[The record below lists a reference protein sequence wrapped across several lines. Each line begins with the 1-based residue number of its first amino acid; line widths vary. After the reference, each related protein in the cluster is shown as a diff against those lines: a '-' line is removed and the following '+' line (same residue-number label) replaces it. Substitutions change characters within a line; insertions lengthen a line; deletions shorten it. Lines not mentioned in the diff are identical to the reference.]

1 MKDFCKY
8 CFNDPVIYNCQ
19 KELCGTCEMETEVAK
34 KKPVIP
40 SCDNCIKESYCPMR
54 SGEMSCTGFQSKRE
68 NICFKCEHFSYCSM
82 AVHRDDGKVVMTGCS
97 RFEEKHKQTRGDWL
111 RSMTDEELAKWFVNL
126 EVKILNI
133 QPMLERPALEKDWL
147 EWLQKECE

>member
-34 KKPVIP
+34 RESI
-40 SCDNCIKESYCPMR
+40 CFNCEHSSYC
-54 SGEMSCTGFQSKRE
+54 K
-68 NICFKCEHFSYCSM
+68 NALLY
-82 AVHRDDGKVVMTGCS
+82 DDESSIVMTGCS
-97 RFEEKHKQTRGDWL
+97 RFIAKRKQTRGDWI
-111 RSMTDEELAKWFVNL
+111 RSMNDEELAKWLVRV
-126 EVKILNI
+126 EAQILRV
-133 QPMLERPALEKDWL
+133 QPMLERFALEKDWL